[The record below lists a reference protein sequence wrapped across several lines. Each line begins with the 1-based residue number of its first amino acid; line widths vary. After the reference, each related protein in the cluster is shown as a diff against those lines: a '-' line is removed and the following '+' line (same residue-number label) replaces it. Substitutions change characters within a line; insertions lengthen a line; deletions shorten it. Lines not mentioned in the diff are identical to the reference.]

1 MTPPQRTSPAGDIQP
16 YQGSYLTPALEHATV
31 LDAMH
36 PGILTCAPE
45 ASLVEV
51 ARMMATHHVHA
62 VAVLGIQPGEQ
73 GRLVWGIVSDL
84 DVVRAA
90 QTAGSEAV
98 TAADVT
104 ATEPV
109 TVDAG
114 EPLLTAARVMQEHD
128 VHHLVVVSG
137 RDPRPIGILSSLD
150 ITGVVA
156 WGRG

>member
-1 MTPPQRTSPAGDIQP
+1 MQRTSPTGSIQP

-36 PGILTCAPE
+36 PGILTCAPD

-62 VAVLGIQPGEQ
+62 VAVLGVDTREHA
-73 GRLVWGIVSDL
+73 RLVWGIVSDL

-90 QTAGSEAV
+90 QAAGTETLTAGEVA
-98 TAADVT
+98 

-128 VHHLVVVSG
+128 IHHLVVVDG
-137 RDPRPIGILSSLD
+137 EDPRPIGILSSLD
-150 ITGVVA
+150 IAGVIA